1 MSDMVRA
8 LMTPL
13 DKYLLQKDVKEIEAN
28 EEYYVCL
35 QREGVKDREHLYDE
49 NLTYS
54 FWSRMCNVLANVYDA
69 NIQDTRQPEISA
81 ILPGGHRIEAE
92 IGCSVSKKIA
102 VSIRVRRNIK
112 RKLKDFGISKAD
124 AKTLMALIKE
134 GCNLMISGGTG
145 LGKTT
150 LLNLLIQP
158 LALAKKRF
166 LTIEDAM
173 EVVLADERFS
183 VQFFVSRNSESQ
195 RDEFR
200 KKINR
205 TVRMNPDIIIIGE
218 ISADN
223 AYPALR
229 LFNTG
234 HASSFCTIHANTPH
248 DAIHEAFPNNIQIA
262 GYDPTGVGKS
272 VERLVDVVIQLYEH
286 DGKRS
291 AEIYYPPKPDD
302 DRKIRLVK

>member
-1 MSDMVRA
+1 MSEMVRA

-13 DKYLLQKDVKEIEAN
+13 DKYLSQKDVKEIEAN
-28 EEYYVCL
+28 EENYVCL
-35 QREGVKDREHLYDE
+35 QREGVKDREKLYDID
-49 NLTYS
+49 LTYA
-54 FWSRMCNVLANVYDA
+54 FWSRMCNVLANVYDESLE
-69 NIQDTRQPEISA
+69 DTRQPEISA

-92 IGCSVSKKIA
+92 IGCSISKKIA

-112 RKLKDFGISKAD
+112 RTFKDFGISDKD
-124 AKTLMALIKE
+124 AKTLMALIKK

-158 LALAKKRF
+158 LGEKRI

-173 EVVLADERFS
+173 EIILPNEDFS
-183 VQFFVSRNSESQ
+183 VQFFVSRNAENL
-195 RDEFR
+195 RDQFR

-205 TVRMNPDIIIIGE
+205 MVRMNPDIIIIGE

-234 HASSFCTIHANTPH
+234 HKGSFCTIHANTPY
-248 DAIHEAFPNNIQIA
+248 DAIYEAFPKNVQIA
-262 GYDPTGVGKS
+262 GYDPAGVGKS

-302 DRKIRLVK
+302 NKKIRLVK